1 MLFQNLYNITL
12 FGSLICMNNE
22 SFLIIDKFFSENKL
36 KDYFSEK
43 EYDPTLKIAL
53 SRLFDYFQ
61 TRKDIIQLF
70 QTYDSN
76 NDGFL
81 SNDEFITS
89 LNSFKELQLN
99 NNQKF
104 LVLNLADKNKNGRIN
119 IYEFVSFIRNF
130 KNIDNSNLLLNRK
143 NIIKKN
149 ELPQIQS
156 IYNSMSLN
164 SINNQSKLNEE
175 EDEINTNS
183 KNISIMPRV

>member
-1 MLFQNLYNITL
+1 M
-12 FGSLICMNNE
+12 M
-22 SFLIIDKFFSENKL
+22 
-36 KDYFSEK
+36 
-43 EYDPTLKIAL
+43 
-53 SRLFDYFQ
+53 
-61 TRKDIIQLF
+61 
-70 QTYDSN
+70 
-76 NDGFL
+76 
-81 SNDEFITS
+81 
-89 LNSFKELQLN
+89 NSFKELQLN

-156 IYNSMSLN
+156 IYNSMSMN

>member
-22 SFLIIDKFFSENKL
+22 SFFIIDKFFSENKL

-89 LNSFKELQLN
+89 LNSFKELQLKKKK
-99 NNQKF
+99 KF

>member
-156 IYNSMSLN
+156 KYNSMSLN